1 MVNGCTM
8 GSTTFPCRW
17 LRDSPLYLSRAVL
30 VGLDAYQIERL
41 YLCAQGKRPARVLA
55 PNADVAQLAEQRF
68 CKPWVA
74 GSSPIVGSAL
84 TRPHKGRAMIIM
96 GRYPSGQ
103 RGLTV
108 NQLASPSGVRI
119 SLCPPYAGRRRSST
133 MERPSSSVV
142 EHTLGKGEA
151 VGSIPTWGSSD
162 TVRYSR

>member
-1 MVNGCTM
+1 MM
-8 GSTTFPCRW
+8 GSTTFQCRS
-17 LRDSPLYLSRAVL
+17 LRDRVPHLSGDASA
-30 VGLDAYQIERL
+30 GLDAYQIERL

-84 TRPHKGRAMIIM
+84 TRPSRGRAMIIM

-119 SLCPPYAGRRRSST
+119 SLCPPYAGRRRSCS
-133 MERPSSSVV
+133 MKRPSSSVV

-162 TVRYSR
+162 TVRNSR